1 MYFKSYTGNTELIQ
15 LLTELIRVLRNIYWY
30 VRTWTCMSILYM
42 SYRVYTDL
50 TDLILTLQDLLLSYG
65 SYSCMKVPV
74 GTISQN

>member
-30 VRTWTCMSILYM
+30 VRTWTCISILYM
-42 SYRVYTDL
+42 PYRAYTDL